1 MIPTLLLLAPLGLS
15 GSVLAHAGQD
25 AAVPVEPAA
34 CQETLIVLNKSDD
47 SASLIDART
56 GATRIVLRTGSGP
69 HEVAV
74 SADGK
79 LAVVANYGNDSGG
92 NTLTLLDLEAEKV
105 AGEIVLE
112 GYSRPH
118 GLAFL
123 GETGRLLV
131 TSEAQQ
137 ALLEVDLVEGRVVRA
152 IGTEAEGSHMLAIA
166 PDGKRAYVANIG
178 SGSVSVIDL
187 VEGKLAAQIP
197 TGAQCEGIDITP
209 DGTEVWASNRGANTL
224 SVIDTATLKVVAE
237 LETSA
242 FPIRV
247 KVTPDGK
254 RVLVSCALAS
264 EIRVYDSASRQLER
278 AVKMAYEPVEGSGER
293 LFGEAFAE
301 SPTPVGILISGDG
314 SRAYVANTNS
324 NRIAVLDLA
333 SMAVVG
339 TIATGNEPDGL
350 GWSGN

>member
-1 MIPTLLLLAPLGLS
+1 MIPKLFLLAALGLF
-15 GSVLAHAGQD
+15 GPGLARPGQD
-25 AAVPVEPAA
+25 EAAPVEPAA
-34 CQETLIVLNKSDD
+34 RRETLIVLNKSDD

-56 GATRIVLRTGSGP
+56 GETRVVLGTGSGP

-74 SADGK
+74 SPDGR

-92 NTLTLLDLEAEKV
+92 NTLTLLDLEDGKV

-123 GETGRLLV
+123 GETGRLFV
-131 TSEAQQ
+131 TSEAQR

-152 IGTEAEGSHMLAIA
+152 IGTEADGSHMLTIA

-187 VEGKLAAQIP
+187 VEGKLAVKIQ

-209 DGTEVWASNRGANTL
+209 DGKEVWAANRGANTV
-224 SVIDTATLKVVAE
+224 SVIDTETLQVVGE
-237 LETSA
+237 LESSA

-247 KVTPDGK
+247 LITPDGK
-254 RVLVSCALAS
+254 RALVSCALAS
-264 EIRVYDSASRQLER
+264 EICVYDVATRKLER
-278 AVKMAYEPVEGSGER
+278 TVPMAFEPVEGSAER
-293 LFGEAFAE
+293 LFGKAFAE
-301 SPTPVGILISGDG
+301 SPTPVGILIRGDG
-314 SRAYVANTNS
+314 RVAYVANTNS
-324 NRIAVLDLA
+324 NLVAILDLDTFE
-333 SMAVVG
+333 VVG

-350 GWSGN
+350 GWSER